1 MNLSLRILLFIS
13 SLFISS
19 HGYCNAPLPRHL
31 PADVANN
38 FCNLKVLYNGR
49 ICPLH
54 TLAHDFTTKLTGK
67 SSYRGLSA
75 PQVFTGWIFYFTSWR
90 SEKMIR
96 LKGSAP
102 SLILG
107 IDGSDASLSDF
118 FDASGEYVLNRYV
131 GVDASIDSLS
141 LKSALTDA
149 DRKGIADAHDKFSLF
164 RMLYAGQLLKIF
176 PLHNAD
182 NNVMWYSPVDNLPID
197 TDNEKWIFVKKSLDY
212 AHELV
217 ATRDFNALNAMLLK
231 IGKFQQAEAAEVMP
245 SQFRCDVEKC
255 YNRYHSSTL
264 FFVIAMSAGLLFLV
278 VTITCMAR
286 NRALPKFAHK
296 IMIAGNIAAL
306 TYLSLVFAMR
316 WIIGAHIPLSSGFDT
331 LLFMAQLIAIAS
343 VSFHRRYTPL
353 LPLGLLLCGMVMMAA
368 HISEKNPQITPLM
381 PVLNS
386 PLLSIHVAVIMI
398 SYALF
403 ALIMLNSA
411 VALTMHHF
419 TRSCSDWLE
428 KSALAGRIVLYPAVF
443 LLTAG
448 IFIGAVWANVSWGRY
463 WGWDPKEVWAL
474 ITMLIYA
481 TALHSRS
488 LRCFNRPVF
497 FHWFAM
503 LAFLS
508 VLFTYFGVN
517 YFLGGLHSYG
527 AA

>member
-1 MNLSLRILLFIS
+1 MKLSLRFLLFVV
-13 SLFISS
+13 SLFTTSVCFS
-19 HGYCNAPLPRHL
+19 ASTLPRHL
-31 PADVANN
+31 PADVADT
-38 FCNLKVLYNGR
+38 FCDLHVLYNGR

-54 TLAHDFTTKLTGK
+54 TLAHNFTMKLTGR
-67 SSYRGLSA
+67 SSYRGLTA
-75 PQVFTGWIFYFTSWR
+75 EQVFTGWIFHFTSWR
-90 SEKMIR
+90 GEKMIR
-96 LKGSAP
+96 LKGSAAGN
-102 SLILG
+102 LLG
-107 IDGSDASLSDF
+107 IDGSHAALSDF
-118 FDASGEYVLNRYV
+118 FDGSGEYILRRYI
-131 GVDASIDSLS
+131 AIDSSSDS
-141 LKSALTDA
+141 LHTTSRIPEA
-149 DRKGIADAHDKFSLF
+149 DRKCIADAHEKFSIF
-164 RMLYAGQLLKIF
+164 QMLYAGQLLKIF
-176 PLHNAD
+176 PLRD
-182 NNVMWYSPVDNLPID
+182 DSGIVMWYSPGDNLTID
-197 TDNEKWIFVKKSLDY
+197 TDNDKWIFVKKSLDY

-217 ATRDFNALNAMLLK
+217 ATRNYEALSAMLLK
-231 IGKFQQAEAAEVMP
+231 IAKFQQSEALDVMP
-245 SQFRCDVEKC
+245 SRFSIEVENF
-255 YNRYHSSTL
+255 YNRYHSTTL
-264 FFVIAMSAGLLFLV
+264 FFIIAMSAGLVFLI
-278 VTITCMAR
+278 ITLSFMAR
-286 NRALPKFAHK
+286 DLRQPTYFSRLMLTCG
-296 IMIAGNIAAL
+296 ILAL
-306 TYLSLVFAMR
+306 TYLTMLFAMR

-331 LLFMAQLIAIAS
+331 LLFMALLIAIAS
-343 VSFHRRYTPL
+343 VALQHRYQPL
-353 LPLGLLLCGMVMMAA
+353 LPLGLLLCGMVMLAA
-368 HISEKNPQITPLM
+368 HISEKNPQISPLM

-386 PLLSIHVAVIMI
+386 PLLSIHVAVIMM

-411 VALTMHHF
+411 AALTLHHF
-419 TRSCSDWLE
+419 TRSCSDWVE

-488 LRCFNRPVF
+488 LRYFNRPVF